1 MTEECRFCSG
11 KPVRSDFFY
20 GSGLYTMRMMP
31 GLWGGRKEQE
41 DDADVL
47 EGIQLKNGNRMI
59 FDSSSGK
66 YVRLGIE
73 IKHCP
78 FCGKVLD
85 KIEEE
90 YK

>member
-1 MTEECRFCSG
+1 MDRCRFCQG
-11 KPVRSDFFY
+11 KVVRSDFFY
-20 GSGLYTMRMMP
+20 GSGLYTTRMMT
-31 GLWGGRKEQE
+31 GLWDGRKEQE
-41 DDADVL
+41 DDTDVL

-78 FCGKVLD
+78 FCGCELK
-85 KIEEE
+85 KEEE
-90 YK
+90 TNHD